1 MKNISHVISCF
12 SIEEKA
18 ATDGANKTV
27 MIAIIA
33 ASVGVLATA
42 SLCLASKC
50 KTRPSKI
57 TAATSVEKSQSEA
70 QPVTRRIRKKKIK
83 HSSSSTGMAE
93 GPGAD
98 KMAGIVEAP
107 GTDKMAGIVEA
118 HGADKMAGI
127 VEAPGAE
134 EIAGMI
140 AAFGAGKTAGMRGG
154 PAIVNVDIRIR
165 AKGKRRKV
173 QPRILE

>member
-1 MKNISHVISCF
+1 MLRCLVKNITHVISCF
-12 SIEEKA
+12 TIEEKA

-107 GTDKMAGIVEA
+107 G
-118 HGADKMAGI
+118 
-127 VEAPGAE
+127 AE

-140 AAFGAGKTAGMRGG
+140 AAFGADKTAGMRGG

-165 AKGKRRKV
+165 AKGKRRRV
-173 QPRILE
+173 QPRVLE

>member
-1 MKNISHVISCF
+1 
-12 SIEEKA
+12 
-18 ATDGANKTV
+18 

-107 GTDKMAGIVEA
+107 G
-118 HGADKMAGI
+118 ADKMAGI

-140 AAFGAGKTAGMRGG
+140 AAFGADKTAGMRGG

-173 QPRILE
+173 QPRVLE

>member
-1 MKNISHVISCF
+1 MLRCLVKNITHVISCF

-18 ATDGANKTV
+18 VTDGANKTV
-27 MIAIIA
+27 MIVIIA

-107 GTDKMAGIVEA
+107 G
-118 HGADKMAGI
+118 ADKMAGI

-140 AAFGAGKTAGMRGG
+140 AAFGADKTAGMRGG

-165 AKGKRRKV
+165 AKGKRRRV
-173 QPRILE
+173 QPRVLE

>member
-1 MKNISHVISCF
+1 MLRCLVKNITHVISCF

-107 GTDKMAGIVEA
+107 G
-118 HGADKMAGI
+118 ADKMAGI

-140 AAFGAGKTAGMRGG
+140 AAFGADKTAGMRGG

-165 AKGKRRKV
+165 AKGKRRRV
-173 QPRILE
+173 QPRVLE

>member
-27 MIAIIA
+27 MIVIIA

-107 GTDKMAGIVEA
+107 G
-118 HGADKMAGI
+118 
-127 VEAPGAE
+127 AE

>member
-1 MKNISHVISCF
+1 MLRCLVKNITHVISCF

-18 ATDGANKTV
+18 ATDRANKTV

-107 GTDKMAGIVEA
+107 G
-118 HGADKMAGI
+118 ADKMAGI

-140 AAFGAGKTAGMRGG
+140 AAFGADKTAGMRGG

>member
-107 GTDKMAGIVEA
+107 G
-118 HGADKMAGI
+118 
-127 VEAPGAE
+127 AE